1 MVSPIE
7 ARRGGEIRFSR
18 EESRL
23 RLVCGISCRSGREGT
38 FIERALGIVLD
49 EAIDG
54 VNIFL
59 VLPVFLV
66 FVRSPDAL

>member
-18 EESRL
+18 DESRL
-23 RLVCGISCRSGREGT
+23 WLVCEISCCSGREGT
-38 FIERALGIVLD
+38 LIKRALGIVSD
-49 EAIDG
+49 EAVDD